1 VRSSIVKKIVRCKNC
16 KKIFAGL
23 KGGLIEHFLQERMWR
38 GQLEKDKW
46 GRSESDRDGN
56 EGNGRG
62 SRESGE
68 GKRSKGRRGWG

>member
-23 KGGLIEHFLQERMWR
+23 NGGLIEHFLQERMWR
-38 GQLEKDKW
+38 GQLEKEKW

-56 EGNGRG
+56 EVNGRG
-62 SRESGE
+62 SRERGE
-68 GKRSKGRRGWG
+68 GKRRKGRKGRG